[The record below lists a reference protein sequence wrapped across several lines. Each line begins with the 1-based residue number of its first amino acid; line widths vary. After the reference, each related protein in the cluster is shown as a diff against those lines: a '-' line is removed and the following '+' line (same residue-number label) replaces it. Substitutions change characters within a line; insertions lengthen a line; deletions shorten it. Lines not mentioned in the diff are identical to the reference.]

1 MEKTALAIE
10 MLLLLKSRGI
20 IKKQEIAKELE
31 ISEKMVQRLRNE
43 LEIAGYYIT
52 SLTGKYGGYQLENG
66 TLFPVAEL
74 DDEER
79 YALARVSSYLMTLK
93 NPLITP
99 VFKRAYSKIVANST
113 TNNSPIESFSERV
126 LNFDPKVLDQYLNV
140 LNEAIQ
146 RKHRVTIIYQNK
158 EKKYVLEPYSLFVVN
173 NAWYVTGYLKHQDL
187 VTFKLNRIHSVHLLD
202 ETFLKDE
209 TFSLNKHLNDFGFK
223 IDKPIAIECII
234 TNHNYL
240 TEYIFGDNQTIEIL
254 NQKQIKVNVTFYSLS
269 KSKEFIFKFGSDI
282 EIIKPIALKEI
293 QKEAAIDILNR

>member
-79 YALARVSSYLMTLK
+79 YALAWVSSYLMTLK

-146 RKHRVTIIYQNK
+146 RKQ
-158 EKKYVLEPYSLFVVN
+158 
-173 NAWYVTGYLKHQDL
+173 
-187 VTFKLNRIHSVHLLD
+187 
-202 ETFLKDE
+202 
-209 TFSLNKHLNDFGFK
+209 
-223 IDKPIAIECII
+223 
-234 TNHNYL
+234 
-240 TEYIFGDNQTIEIL
+240 
-254 NQKQIKVNVTFYSLS
+254 
-269 KSKEFIFKFGSDI
+269 
-282 EIIKPIALKEI
+282 
-293 QKEAAIDILNR
+293 